1 MPNDWTVLARI
12 HGRKAVMSLTIDDK
26 ELDRETERQMPI
38 LRDMIKQCLNGTERT
53 ALDFGCGS
61 GRFSHMLAQCINGHV
76 TAFDPCEELI
86 ALGVEHDD
94 VAYFTSHADVFFDE
108 DQSCG
113 MKYDV
118 VFAAQVLGAP
128 ALNLEATAADLVS
141 VMAPNGLLIVIDHMP
156 EIIPSGRWWHFR
168 PLGLYAELFRR
179 NGVEM
184 SFVGTMMQLENEITM
199 IAGRKS

>member
-1 MPNDWTVLARI
+1 MPNEWSALAKA
-12 HGRKAVMSLTIDDK
+12 HGRKSVMSLTIDDK
-26 ELDRETERQMPI
+26 ELDRETERQLPI

-61 GRFSHMLAQCINGHV
+61 GRFSHMLAQCINGRV
-76 TAFDPCEELI
+76 AAFDPCEELI
-86 ALGVEHDD
+86 ALGVEHAD
-94 VAYFTSHADVFFDE
+94 VAYFTGSADAFFDE
-108 DQSCG
+108 DQGCG

-141 VMAPNGLLIVIDHMP
+141 VLEPDGLLIVLDHMP
-156 EIIPSGRWWHFR
+156 KIIPSGKWWHFR
-168 PLGLYAELFRR
+168 PLGLYTELFRR
-179 NGVEM
+179 NGIEM